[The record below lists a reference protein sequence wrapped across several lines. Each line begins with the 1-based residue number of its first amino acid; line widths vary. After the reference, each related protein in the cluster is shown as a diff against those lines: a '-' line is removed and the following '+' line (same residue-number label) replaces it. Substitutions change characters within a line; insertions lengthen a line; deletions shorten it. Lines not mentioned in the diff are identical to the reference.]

1 MTVPNVDAFDRNNFD
16 TQDLGLDGID
26 DIRERDQF
34 RNFIDDVSTL
44 GLVNLGDPS
53 NDNFVSFRDN
63 DVYPVGTPL
72 LERYRKFNHPQG
84 NAQNNTG
91 RQVGLGNPEPDTED
105 LNGNRSLEKSESYW
119 EYPIE
124 ITNNNGELETEGL
137 DFITDVRTLTN
148 PATQQEEKWYRF
160 RIPLASGIPINGI
173 EGFQSI
179 QFMRMYMTGFDTP
192 KTFRLADFE
201 LIRNQWRRLPID
213 ESCLDE
219 GDPNSVEWIIDEV
232 GVQENSQ
239 KLPFNYIL
247 PRGIVQERFVST
259 FTNVLQDE
267 NSMNATV
274 CNLPDSC
281 EVMAYRLTEID
292 MRLYD
297 SLELFV
303 HAEARDELLED
314 EELSACL
321 LYTSDAA
328 DE

>member
-1 MTVPNVDAFDRNNFD
+1 M
-16 TQDLGLDGID
+16 
-26 DIRERDQF
+26 
-34 RNFIDDVSTL
+34 
-44 GLVNLGDPS
+44 
-53 NDNFVSFRDN
+53 
-63 DVYPVGTPL
+63 
-72 LERYRKFNHPQG
+72 
-84 NAQNNTG
+84 
-91 RQVGLGNPEPDTED
+91 
-105 LNGNRSLEKSESYW
+105 
-119 EYPIE
+119 
-124 ITNNNGELETEGL
+124 ETEGL

-267 NSMNATV
+267 N
-274 CNLPDSC
+274 L
-281 EVMAYRLTEID
+281 
-292 MRLYD
+292 
-297 SLELFV
+297 SLI
-303 HAEARDELLED
+303 HI
-314 EELSACL
+314 
-321 LYTSDAA
+321 
-328 DE
+328 